1 MSKRADHIEVIAR
14 GLWVEGGSVLLC
26 RSVQKGYLYLPG
38 GHVDP
43 GEAAAEALA
52 REFVEETGERVRV
65 GDLVAVAEARFTA
78 GKREHHEVNLVF
90 HVEHWSGAAAGG
102 TPHRICSKETDIA
115 FEWVK
120 LEELGERDVRP
131 AALKG
136 WLAGQ
141 VEHPARAAETAPAS
155 AAGVVWLSSA
165 E

>member
-1 MSKRADHIEVIAR
+1 MSRPADHIEVIAR

-43 GEAAAEALA
+43 GEAASEALA

-65 GDLVAVAEARFTA
+65 GGLAAVAEARFST
-78 GKREHHEVNLVF
+78 GKRSHHEVNLVF
-90 HVEHWSGAAAGG
+90 LVEHWSGSGSDG
-102 TPHRICSKETDIA
+102 IPHRVESKEPDIA

-120 LEELGERDVRP
+120 LEELGDRDVRP

-141 VEHPARAAETAPAS
+141 VEHPSRAAETAPAS